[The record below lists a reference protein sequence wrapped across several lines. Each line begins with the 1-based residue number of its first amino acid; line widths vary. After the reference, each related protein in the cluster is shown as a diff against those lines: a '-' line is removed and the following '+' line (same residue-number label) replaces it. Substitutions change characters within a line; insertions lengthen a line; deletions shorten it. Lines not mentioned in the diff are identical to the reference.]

1 MRHRNAVYVSKLSY
15 NWSQLR
21 ICPSLYK
28 DITWTNVDVLFI
40 KSYNILPIKIPRE
53 RLKIAVIENI
63 WYCPFKIP
71 IESDRGRCFRN
82 REHLPAKQLST
93 VCMINTGKLFH
104 VSSDIDFIT
113 MSNYLI
119 AKIWIYSFCSSSV
132 YTRWVISGIETLRK
146 MNWPNKPI

>member
-1 MRHRNAVYVSKLSY
+1 MYFFFSLRHSNAVYVSKLSY

-28 DITWTNVDVLFI
+28 DTTWTNDDVLFI

-71 IESDRGRCFRN
+71 IEFDRGRCFRN
-82 REHLPAKQLST
+82 REHLSAKQLST
-93 VCMINTGKLFH
+93 VCMIDTRKLFH

-119 AKIWIYSFCSSSV
+119 ANEFMRSV
-132 YTRWVISGIETLRK
+132 AAVCTPGEWFQEMEL
-146 MNWPNKPI
+146 